1 MSNTNNNLQTQ
12 TSNTFDNA
20 IMEADSK
27 DRAPM
32 LAPGIQIHQSP
43 RGIFINQAKTLVD
56 LPKDKWAIIT
66 KWVFRNK
73 NNEKGILIKN
83 KARLVAQRHTQE
95 EGIDYDEVF
104 APVARIKA
112 IRLFLAYASF
122 KDFVV
127 YQMDFNSAFLYGKI
141 EKEVYVCQPPGSK
154 DPDFPNK
161 VYKVEKALYRLH
173 QAPRAWYETLSTYLM
188 DNGFHRGQIDK
199 TLFIKRHKDDILLV
213 QVYVDDIIFRSTKK
227 VLIQQKSDGIFYSQ
241 DKYVADILKNFG
253 FSTVKTAST
262 PMEPNYTLVKDIEAE
277 DAFGILNI
285 HHLTWKP
292 NLIVIMLEQALTG
305 NPQQKVVDFLAKD
318 ETVYKEW
325 EDIIER
331 AAIIASSLEAE
342 QDSGNI
348 NKTQCMATLN
358 EPLPQGTGSG
368 SGPWCQTTAK
378 VKKVNDQEHIQDLVD
393 KQKVIITKESIRC
406 DLKFDDAEAKEI
418 AKLKKRVKKL
428 EQRKKSRS
436 AGLRRLNKG
445 KNIKDIDLD
454 AEIALVDEFQGRMQ
468 DTDMFRVDD
477 LEGNEVFVENSVE
490 DSTALTTATT
500 VDVDDELTLEKTLIS
515 IKAAKPKVIP
525 TTITTPRAKGIV
537 FHEQVQ
543 AHKPASLSKDKGK
556 AKMIEPKKPLKKK
569 DQITL
574 DEEVARKLEAE
585 MRAEMEEEEE
595 RIAREK
601 DKENRYVIKEWDD
614 VQATIDA
621 DRQLAKQI

>member
-1 MSNTNNNLQTQ
+1 MSMVVKTQDRKVTQISQSSGPTN
-12 TSNTFDNA
+12 
-20 IMEADSK
+20 
-27 DRAPM
+27 
-32 LAPGIQIHQSP
+32 
-43 RGIFINQAKTLVD
+43 
-56 LPKDKWAIIT
+56 
-66 KWVFRNK
+66 
-73 NNEKGILIKN
+73 
-83 KARLVAQRHTQE
+83 LVA
-95 EGIDYDEVF
+95 DV
-104 APVARIKA
+104 
-112 IRLFLAYASF
+112 
-122 KDFVV
+122 
-127 YQMDFNSAFLYGKI
+127 
-141 EKEVYVCQPPGSK
+141 
-154 DPDFPNK
+154 
-161 VYKVEKALYRLH
+161 
-173 QAPRAWYETLSTYLM
+173 
-188 DNGFHRGQIDK
+188 
-199 TLFIKRHKDDILLV
+199 
-213 QVYVDDIIFRSTKK
+213 
-227 VLIQQKSDGIFYSQ
+227 
-241 DKYVADILKNFG
+241 
-253 FSTVKTAST
+253 
-262 PMEPNYTLVKDIEAE
+262 
-277 DAFGILNI
+277 
-285 HHLTWKP
+285 
-292 NLIVIMLEQALTG
+292 
-305 NPQQKVVDFLAKD
+305 
-318 ETVYKEW
+318 TVYKEW
-325 EDIIER
+325 EDRIER

-406 DLKFDDAEAKEI
+406 DLKFDDAEEKSEEARTKE
-418 AKLKKRVKKL
+418 KVKICRA
-428 EQRKKSRS
+428 EE
-436 AGLRRLNKG
+436 
-445 KNIKDIDLD
+445 IKQDIDLD
-454 AEIALVDEFQGRMQ
+454 VEIALVDEFQGRMQ
-468 DTDMFRVDD
+468 DADMFRVDD

-490 DSTALTTATT
+490 DSAALTTATT

-515 IKAAKPKVIP
+515 IKANKPKVIT

-621 DRQLAKQI
+621 DRQAGQELDQESTKKQKMPEKEQDKVADDDIAELKRCLEIVPNDDVVEIKATLLSSKYPTTVDYKIYREGKKSYFKIIRAWKLTKLSNF